1 MRVREG
7 MMSCEMGVM
16 LVGKMLHDV
25 RDEARDILG
34 VDYVV

>member
-16 LVGKMLHDV
+16 LVGKMRHDV
-25 RDEARDILG
+25 RDEARTSSG
-34 VDYVV
+34 